1 MRNNKYWLQTL
12 EESDKEYN
20 REQLIDKL
28 VSRQSVSPN
37 ISEWSDEQREIS
49 TRLSERITK
58 DTATPDEYSTKLAL
72 KPGSPRYGSIGFIP
86 ASVINTM
93 EDKDAGYIGVLGVDD
108 GERVGY
114 IARISERYG
123 VGEIERFTGK
133 SEEQILRDAGLVNDD
148 KLRNMIMGEESEQT
162 ITNGINLKPHV
173 IMDGDRVRP
182 AVVGE
187 LIDDGITIR
196 LQATRADKG
205 GIDGRATMVV
215 NGVSNEYHFEGDGM
229 DVLNALNRKYYGA
242 KLETLD
248 ETPQITDGVIDNRL
262 LNNVP
267 ITAMEFDPQTIAN
280 DVFQQEIETEQV
292 DDTTE
297 IITVKATGFQYRVEH
312 LRNGA
317 YWAHSLTHEYTYE
330 SYDKLDVCMGVCQYT
345 EDDIRELIWYGGREA
360 LLNSIDAQP
369 VSMDDY
375 DGLTL
380 TRRISREYYDQ
391 TGSETLPGL
400 VFTQE
405 LYDRN
410 NNMVVYGKQQL
421 DGSWDGVILVG
432 QDFDKIDD
440 EYWAANFI
448 DAKRYRTTEWAQ
460 RTVYSKTYENI
471 PLTQLLESIT
481 ETQSL
486 QFGITPESNVE
497 EMDWSFAVED
507 ASTRNISG

>member
-1 MRNNKYWLQTL
+1 
-12 EESDKEYN
+12 
-20 REQLIDKL
+20 
-28 VSRQSVSPN
+28 
-37 ISEWSDEQREIS
+37 
-49 TRLSERITK
+49 
-58 DTATPDEYSTKLAL
+58 
-72 KPGSPRYGSIGFIP
+72 
-86 ASVINTM
+86 
-93 EDKDAGYIGVLGVDD
+93 
-108 GERVGY
+108 
-114 IARISERYG
+114 
-123 VGEIERFTGK
+123 
-133 SEEQILRDAGLVNDD
+133 
-148 KLRNMIMGEESEQT
+148 
-162 ITNGINLKPHV
+162 
-173 IMDGDRVRP
+173 
-182 AVVGE
+182 
-187 LIDDGITIR
+187 
-196 LQATRADKG
+196 
-205 GIDGRATMVV
+205 
-215 NGVSNEYHFEGDGM
+215 M
-229 DVLNALNRKYYGA
+229 DVLNALNRKYYEA

-280 DVFQQEIETEQV
+280 DVFQQEIVTEQV

-297 IITVKATGFQYRVEH
+297 IITVKATGFQYRVEQ

-330 SYDKLDVCMGVCQYT
+330 SDDKFEVCMGVCQYT
-345 EDDIRELIWYGGREA
+345 DDDIRELIWYGGREG
-360 LLNSIDAQP
+360 LLNSVGAQP
-369 VSMDDY
+369 VSMDNY

-380 TRRISREYYDQ
+380 TRRICREYYDQ
-391 TGSETLPGL
+391 SGSETLPGL

-410 NNMVVYGKQQL
+410 NNVVVYGKQQL

-448 DAKRYRTTEWAQ
+448 DAEKYRTTEWAQ